1 MRNSLLFNHVRRS
14 AIAAAMAI
22 GIGAGIVGTSVPAS
36 AAPALTA
43 VLDLPLTNRDAA
55 HAAGGVNAALPTD
68 PAVLQKLVDSARAS
82 GVSPHRYE
90 ALLYQYWLARSTTSA
105 GIDLASWN
113 PRAGVQA
120 NRENLIKSYRYYE
133 NFQLSHRE
141 LQWAGM
147 GGQVGADFGG
157 GLIDF
162 ELMSNIY
169 DFPAIQQTSRAI
181 VKAVTDVAGPTAY
194 PLLPEGLRALARAG
208 STITGD
214 DLHYILGMILVMQKN
229 IFSDLMPMHQAYVTA
244 GLPALAE
251 MRDAGLFGEDILD
264 AWRDVA
270 SKDRARIARGNGVL
284 LHREQGVVVKAQWDQ
299 VRAYKGDVG
308 EGVTYLS
315 TIAGSPSVAGVIPLR
330 SFDSVNYQ
338 VQTPTGQTAT
348 VTVPLPNWNWAV
360 FDQRWNYITT
370 QLLPKYAAMVNDH
383 WPTLKAELEVPNGIA
398 IETHRPLM
406 NIPQILQSM
415 LASTKVTVS

>member
-1 MRNSLLFNHVRRS
+1 VHYRLPRKYFRETVVVMATVAGLGFGLVGNTSS
-14 AIAAAMAI
+14 AIA
-22 GIGAGIVGTSVPAS
+22 VPAS
-36 AAPALTA
+36 HAY
-43 VLDLPLTNRDAA
+43 LDLPLTNRDAA
-55 HAAGGVNAALPTD
+55 HAPGGVNSVLPTD
-68 PAVLQKLVDSARAS
+68 PAALQTALDGARAA
-82 GVSPHRYE
+82 GVSPHRYA
-90 ALLYQYWLARSTTSA
+90 ALLYQYWLVRATTAA
-105 GIDLASWN
+105 GIDLAAWN

-120 NRENLIKSYRYYE
+120 NRDNLIKSYRYYE
-133 NFQLSHRE
+133 NFQLTHRE

-162 ELMSNIY
+162 ELMSGIY

-181 VKAVTDVAGPTAY
+181 IKAVTDVAGPAAY
-194 PLLPEGLRALARAG
+194 PLLPQGLRALARAG
-208 STITGD
+208 STITGA

-251 MRDAGLFGEDILD
+251 MRSAGLFGDDVLD
-264 AWRDVA
+264 AWHDVA
-270 SKDRARIARGNGVL
+270 SKDPARIASGNSVL
-284 LHREQGVVVKAQWDQ
+284 LHREQGVVIKAQWDQ

-330 SFDSVNYQ
+330 SFDSVKYR
-338 VQTPTGQTAT
+338 VPTPTGQTAT
-348 VTVPLPNWNWAV
+348 VTAPLPNWNWSV
-360 FDQRWNYITT
+360 FDQRWSYITT
-370 QLLPKYAAMVNDH
+370 QLLPKYTLMVNHH
-383 WPTLKAELEVPNGIA
+383 WPALKAQLEVPYDVA

-415 LASTKVTVS
+415 LDGTKVTVS